1 MVSPMRSP
9 RDARRTLGRV
19 AFAMVM
25 ALGCAVWLM
34 LPLPGAFGAFGAV
47 AGCLAVSA
55 LAGWALDWAVPEPAG
70 PRDGARASYPVAH
83 STFTALVG
91 PTPETINDLP
101 WALPAAAG
109 GQQLAWPF
117 TGCPPQ
123 APADD
128 VIAVCWST
136 VCWQQLLD
144 RHRVE
149 LEYYVPH
156 TLIEYDEV
164 SMLLAVHG
172 ATVRW
177 RCALVDGPD
186 GPWLVTDTLAAS
198 LDGAPLPDE
207 LTAAVNAALP
217 EQLAWV
223 PCPPTHTPT
232 HDGDAAA
239 GVSMW
244 HQPSLKIA
252 A

>member
-1 MVSPMRSP
+1 MAALTRS
-9 RDARRTLGRV
+9 AHNKRRTLGRV
-19 AFAMVM
+19 ALAAM
-25 ALGCAVWLM
+25 ALGAMAWLWLMVPIAFLAVW
-34 LPLPGAFGAFGAV
+34 A
-47 AGCLAVSA
+47 CLIVSSSV
-55 LAGWALDWAVPEPAG
+55 WFM
-70 PRDGARASYPVAH
+70 RDVEWGLTPTGSGSRTGGRASYPVAH
-83 STFTALVG
+83 STFTAVVG

-101 WALPAAAG
+101 WTLPAAPD
-109 GQQLAWPF
+109 GQQMPWPF

-123 APADD
+123 SPADD

-136 VCWQQLLD
+136 VCWQRLLD

-164 SMLLAVHG
+164 SMLLAIHG

-177 RCALVDGPD
+177 RCALVEGPD

-198 LDGAPLPDE
+198 LDGAPLPDD
-207 LTAAVNAALP
+207 LTTAVNAALP
-217 EQLAWV
+217 EQLSWM
-223 PCPPTHTPT
+223 PCPAAHAPA

>member
-1 MVSPMRSP
+1 MASLTRSP
-9 RDARRTLGRV
+9 HIDRRTLRQV
-19 AFAMVM
+19 ALAAVAMGGM
-25 ALGCAVWLM
+25 AWLWLTVPIAFCAVTGFLIVSHGVWVMHYLDWGRTT
-34 LPLPGAFGAFGAV
+34 P
-47 AGCLAVSA
+47 AGF
-55 LAGWALDWAVPEPAG
+55 LAGG
-70 PRDGARASYPVAH
+70 RASYPVAH

-101 WALPAAAG
+101 WTLPAAVD
-109 GQQLAWPF
+109 GQQMAWPF

-123 APADD
+123 PPVTDD

-144 RHRVE
+144 QHRVE

-156 TLIEYDEV
+156 TLIELDEV
-164 SMLLAVHG
+164 SMLLAIHG

-177 RCALVDGPD
+177 RCALLEGPD

-198 LDGAPLPDE
+198 LNGAPLPDD

-217 EQLAWV
+217 EQLSWV
-223 PCPPTHTPT
+223 LCPATHAPA
-232 HDGDAAA
+232 HDGDTAA